1 MFISNL
7 QHNLQHIR
15 CVRVCVRGRWEC
27 EDGCVCQGCVCVFLL
42 SKYRAVAV
50 TATKKAIMDSSV
62 RNTDFVLISLCL
74 CARFYCNVF
83 SIVYPSGHVRLL
95 SLFTLTAILNSVLRN
110 ERRKKLLHF
119 TVCVYIWLGIL
130 LHFANAFYKVIKNED
145 EKI

>member
-15 CVRVCVRGRWEC
+15 CVCVYVCAGGGSVKTG
-27 EDGCVCQGCVCVFLL
+27 VCQGCVCVFLL

-50 TATKKAIMDSSV
+50 TTTKKAIMDSSV

-95 SLFTLTAILNSVLRN
+95 SLFTLTAILNSVLQN
-110 ERRKKLLHF
+110 ERKKKTF
-119 TVCVYIWLGIL
+119 TFYCLCVYLARDSFALRKCIL
-130 LHFANAFYKVIKNED
+130 
-145 EKI
+145 